1 MVYGYFNDTN
11 IPTNYVKF
19 KRAAIP
25 PILFP
30 YKYTEAVYVLI
41 GDIVEEVYLIKDMT
55 DEQKQ
60 AKINAA
66 LHEKPYDSWVFDVD
80 KCMWCAPISYPSDG
94 NKYIWNEEVLNWN
107 VLD

>member
-1 MVYGYFNDTN
+1 MVYGHFDGDN

-19 KRAAIP
+19 KRAAIT

-55 DEQKQ
+55 D
-60 AKINAA
+60 
-66 LHEKPYDSWVFDVD
+66 
-80 KCMWCAPISYPSDG
+80 
-94 NKYIWNEEVLNWN
+94 
-107 VLD
+107 